1 MFGRRI
7 LYAGPGIALPTRY
20 GTDRRRPLS
29 NFRRRCFIYYVV
41 SLAERNLARHGR
53 DIMNVIDREF
63 ALLARE
69 IRGKS
74 EEELFEG
81 MKAAF
86 LALPPASARSLE
98 RFFNAYGYWGRLD
111 AEADDFE
118 ELRLKANVLHS
129 HIDDFEWVYG
139 LLSDFRSRRTLT
151 AVLANWLRFDTA
163 LPTRTRETLFDEY
176 FDLDILT
183 CTPDE
188 VVADLGAYV
197 GDTVLSYMVNY
208 GKNCYKRIYAYE
220 ITPSSF
226 DAMRRNLA
234 GFRDIEM
241 RRKGVADAPGRMRVA
256 VCEASSSA
264 NTLSDAACGDEVE
277 VTTLD
282 LDITEP
288 ISLIIADI
296 EGGEYA
302 ALLGA
307 RRHIGT
313 EHPRLAVS
321 VYHRNEDL
329 FRIPRLITSL
339 SPAYTRF
346 HLRHRGSPL
355 YPTELTLF
363 AL

>member
-1 MFGRRI
+1 
-7 LYAGPGIALPTRY
+7 
-20 GTDRRRPLS
+20 
-29 NFRRRCFIYYVV
+29 
-41 SLAERNLARHGR
+41 
-53 DIMNVIDREF
+53 MNVVDREF

-81 MKAAF
+81 MKTAF
-86 LALPPASARSLE
+86 LSLPPASARSLE

-111 AEADDFE
+111 AEAGDFE

-197 GDTVLSYMVNY
+197 GDTVLSYLSNY
-208 GKNCYKRIYAYE
+208 GKTCYKRIYAYE
-220 ITPSSF
+220 ITPASF

-241 RRKGVADAPGRMRVA
+241 RRKGVADVPGRMRVA

-264 NTLSDAACGDEVE
+264 NTLSDAACGEEVE

-363 AL
+363 TL

>member
-1 MFGRRI
+1 
-7 LYAGPGIALPTRY
+7 
-20 GTDRRRPLS
+20 
-29 NFRRRCFIYYVV
+29 
-41 SLAERNLARHGR
+41 
-53 DIMNVIDREF
+53 MNVVDREF

-81 MKAAF
+81 MKTAF
-86 LALPPASARSLE
+86 LSLPPASARSLE

-111 AEADDFE
+111 AETGNFE

-197 GDTVLSYMVNY
+197 GDTVLSYLSNY
-208 GKNCYKRIYAYE
+208 GKTCYKRIYAYE

-241 RRKGVADAPGRMRVA
+241 RRKGVADVPGRMRVA

-264 NTLSDAACGDEVE
+264 NTLSDAACGEEVE

-339 SPAYTRF
+339 SPSYTRF